1 MCADI
6 EAAVTML
13 KDEQVRNNERISDCR
28 RLLHVIIATDGV
40 AWSVYLSVCLSV
52 SHVRESY

>member
-52 SHVRESY
+52 C